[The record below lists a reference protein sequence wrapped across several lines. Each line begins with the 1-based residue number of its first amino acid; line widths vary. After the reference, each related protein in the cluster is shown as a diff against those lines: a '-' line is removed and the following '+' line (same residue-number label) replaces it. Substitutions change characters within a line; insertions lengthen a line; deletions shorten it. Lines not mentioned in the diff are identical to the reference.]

1 MSSTGKSYTAITD
14 AIIPRWVQSEIPTAD
29 LVIERN
35 VI

>member
-1 MSSTGKSYTAITD
+1 MSSAGKSYAAITD
-14 AIIPRWVQSEIPTAD
+14 ASIPRRVQSEIPTAD